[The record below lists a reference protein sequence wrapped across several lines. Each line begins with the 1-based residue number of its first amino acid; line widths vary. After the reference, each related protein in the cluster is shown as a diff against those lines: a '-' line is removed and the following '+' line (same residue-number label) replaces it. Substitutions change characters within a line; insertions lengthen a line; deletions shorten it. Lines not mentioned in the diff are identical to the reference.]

1 MSFTPVTF
9 FLHGEPL
16 EELAGL
22 DPDRDWR
29 EFVTGERAWILQTFL
44 RLRAAGAGVLL
55 ANELPAEGIVVFSS
69 KQRRLLTR
77 QQRTATAALLVGV
90 REDVGEALIADLEV
104 VQNARQADAR
114 RRFFI
119 PFWPQPGM
127 IARDPGRGARIENVA
142 FKGFLGNL
150 HPAFRE
156 ASWQQFLRDQ
166 GIRWLADAAPY
177 KRNAVDAA
185 ALEWNDF
192 REIDLIV
199 AVRAPDR
206 ELHPRKPATK
216 LYNAWLAGVPALL
229 GPEVA
234 YRELRRSTLDYIEV
248 AGPEEARAAIV
259 RLRAEPGLYEQMV
272 AHGQR
277 RAAEFQT
284 SAVVVR
290 WREFL
295 FVTVPSLLER
305 ADVARWRGRSLRA
318 KEWSRRALRALG
330 MWE

>member
-9 FLHGEPL
+9 LLHGEPL
-16 EELAGL
+16 EQLARL

-44 RLRAAGAGVLL
+44 RLRAAGAPVRL
-55 ANELPAEGIVVFSS
+55 ASELPAEGIVVFSS
-69 KQRRLLTR
+69 KQRRLLLR
-77 QQRTATAALLVGV
+77 QQRTATAALLIGV
-90 REDVGEALIADLEV
+90 REDVGEALVADLEV
-104 VQNARQADAR
+104 VQNAHQSDAR

-127 IARDPGRGARIENVA
+127 IARDPGRGTRIENVA

-156 ASWQQFLRDQ
+156 APWLQFLRNQ

-234 YRELRRSTLDYIEV
+234 YRELRHSPLDYIEV
-248 AGPEEARAAIV
+248 ASPEEARVAIE
-259 RLRAEPGLYEQMV
+259 RLRAQPDLHAQMV
-272 AHGQR
+272 AHGQTR
-277 RAAEFQT
+277 GAEFKI
-284 SAVVVR
+284 SAVVAR

-295 FVTVPSLLER
+295 FATVPPLLER
-305 ADVARWRGRSLRA
+305 TDVTRWRGRPLRA

>member
-1 MSFTPVTF
+1 VSLTPVTF

-16 EELAGL
+16 AELSRL

-29 EFVTGERAWILQTFL
+29 EFVTGERAWILQTYL
-44 RLRAAGAGVLL
+44 RLRAADAAVRL
-55 ANELPAEGIVVFSS
+55 ANELPAEGIVVFSA
-69 KQRRLLTR
+69 KQRRLLAR
-77 QQRTATAALLVGV
+77 EQRNATAAVLIGV

-104 VQNARQADAR
+104 VQNRQQADGR

-119 PFWPQPGM
+119 PLWPQPGM
-127 IARDPGRGARIENVA
+127 IVRDAARGARIENIA

-156 ASWQQFLRDQ
+156 TSWLEFLRSE
-166 GIRWLADAAPY
+166 GIRWRADAAPY

-192 REIDLIV
+192 RDIDLIV
-199 AVRAPDR
+199 AVRAPDPD
-206 ELHPRKPATK
+206 LHRRKPATK

-234 YRELRRSTLDYIEV
+234 YRELRHSPLDYLEI
-248 AGPEEARAAIV
+248 ANPGEARAAIA
-259 RLRAEPGLYEQMV
+259 RLRTDASLYAQMV
-272 AHGQR
+272 ANGHA
-277 RAAEFQT
+277 RAAEFRT
-284 SAVVVR
+284 TAIVDR
-290 WREFL
+290 WRDFL
-295 FVTVPSLLER
+295 FTTVPSLAAR
-305 ADVARWRGRSLRA
+305 ADITRWRGRPLRA

-330 MWE
+330 LWR